1 MNLYLDA
8 SALVKRYLSEPGT
21 PETRRVI
28 DAADVQ
34 GTTVVSRAE
43 VASALA
49 KTVRME
55 VADQEEARALLEAF
69 RDDWPYLSQQQVTEA
84 VIGRAERL
92 AFEEDLRGYD
102 AVQLASALVWKEAL
116 AEEVTF
122 ATFDTDLL
130 GRGWAARA
138 GRLSRRPAAGVGGM
152 ERAVANVP

>member
-1 MNLYLDA
+1 M
-8 SALVKRYLSEPGT
+8 
-21 PETRRVI
+21 
-28 DAADVQ
+28 
-34 GTTVVSRAE
+34 
-43 VASALA
+43 ASALA

-122 ATFDTDLL
+122 ATFDTDL
-130 GRGWAARA
+130 WDAA
-138 GRLSRRPAAGVGGM
+138 GRQGLDAFPEDLPQVLEAWNA
-152 ERAVANVP
+152 P